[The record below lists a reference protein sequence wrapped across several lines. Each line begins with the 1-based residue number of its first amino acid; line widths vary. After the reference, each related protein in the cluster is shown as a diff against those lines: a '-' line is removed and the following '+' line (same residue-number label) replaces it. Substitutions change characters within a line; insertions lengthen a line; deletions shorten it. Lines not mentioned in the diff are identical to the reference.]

1 MQMAEDY
8 AQYWDLTE
16 SDSFGT
22 EVYFSRVNDGTE
34 NDHLPTAHN
43 QSSGSMCISN
53 LTTFRWSQIIKH
65 GKKCNNKTIK
75 ERSDLYG
82 RF

>member
-53 LTTFRWSQIIKH
+53 LTTFRWSQT
-65 GKKCNNKTIK
+65 NKTG
-75 ERSDLYG
+75 EEM
-82 RF
+82 

>member
-16 SDSFGT
+16 SDRFGT

-34 NDHLPTAHN
+34 EEHMPIDNN
-43 QSSGSMCISN
+43 RSSGSMAISN
-53 LTTFRWSQIIKH
+53 KTFRWSR
-65 GKKCNNKTIK
+65 NNKAW
-75 ERSDLYG
+75 EEM
-82 RF
+82 

>member
-22 EVYFSRVNDGTE
+22 EVYFSRVNDGAE
-34 NDHLPTAHN
+34 SDHLPIDN
-43 QSSGSMCISN
+43 NRSSGSLAISN
-53 LTTFRWSQIIKH
+53 NNIFRWSQ
-65 GKKCNNKTIK
+65 NNKTWE
-75 ERSDLYG
+75 ER
-82 RF
+82 

>member
-34 NDHLPTAHN
+34 EEHLPKYSDR
-43 QSSGSMCISN
+43 SSGSLAISN
-53 LTTFRWSQIIKH
+53 NQTFRWSQ
-65 GKKCNNKTIK
+65 NNKMW
-75 ERSDLYG
+75 EEM
-82 RF
+82 

>member
-34 NDHLPTAHN
+34 NDHLPIDN
-43 QSSGSMCISN
+43 ERSSGSMEISN
-53 LTTFRWSQIIKH
+53 NQTFRWSQ
-65 GKKCNNKTIK
+65 NNKTW
-75 ERSDLYG
+75 EEM
-82 RF
+82 